1 MKRAAAFIASF
12 LLAALPFGASAAD
25 ARADAG
31 SAPETAK
38 GKSIVVYFSASG
50 NTKAAAEKIAELTG
64 SDLMEIV
71 PEEKYTEADL
81 NWHDGESRSL
91 AEKDDDLKSVNCIRS
106 NCIGGV
112 SRSSVERDD
121 DSIRPAIKPD
131 TKNFA
136 DYDTVFLGYP
146 IWWGTAPKVVW
157 NFVEKHDFTGKTVLP
172 FCTSH
177 SSPEGESGRTLER
190 LSGNK
195 GTWKVARRFV
205 EHPSD
210 SDISSWLNEAGF
222 ALKK

>member
-12 LLAALPFGASAAD
+12 LLAALPFGASAAGEQ
-25 ARADAG
+25 ADAG
-31 SAPETAK
+31 SASEAAR

-50 NTKAAAEKIAELTG
+50 NTRAAAEKIAELTG

-81 NWHDGESRSL
+81 NWHDGESRTSV
-91 AEKDDDLKSVNCIRS
+91 EKDD
-106 NCIGGV
+106 
-112 SRSSVERDD
+112 E
-121 DSIRPAIKPD
+121 SIRPAIKPD
-131 TKNFA
+131 TKNLA

-146 IWWGTAPKVVW
+146 IWWGTAPKVLW

-177 SSPEGESGRTLER
+177 SSPEGESGKTLER
-190 LSGNK
+190 LSGSK
-195 GTWKVARRFV
+195 GTWKDAKRFV

-210 SDISSWLNEAGF
+210 SDISSWVNETGY

>member
-1 MKRAAAFIASF
+1 MKRAAAFLASF

-31 SAPETAK
+31 SAAESAK

-71 PEEKYTEADL
+71 PEEKSTEADL
-81 NWHDGESRSL
+81 NWHDGESRTSV
-91 AEKDDDLKSVNCIRS
+91 EKDDA
-106 NCIGGV
+106 
-112 SRSSVERDD
+112 
-121 DSIRPAIKPD
+121 SIRPAIKPD
-131 TKNFA
+131 TKNLA

-146 IWWGTAPKVVW
+146 IWWGTAPKVLW

-177 SSPEGESGRTLER
+177 SSSEGESGKTLER

-195 GTWKVARRFV
+195 GTWKDAKRFP

-210 SDISSWLNEAGF
+210 SDISSWVNETGF

>member
-12 LLAALPFGASAAD
+12 LLAALPFGASAAGEQ
-25 ARADAG
+25 ADAG
-31 SAPETAK
+31 SASEAAR

-50 NTKAAAEKIAELTG
+50 NTRAAAEKIAELTG

-81 NWHDGESRSL
+81 NWHDGESRTSV
-91 AEKDDDLKSVNCIRS
+91 EKDD
-106 NCIGGV
+106 
-112 SRSSVERDD
+112 E
-121 DSIRPAIKPD
+121 SIRPAIKPD
-131 TKNFA
+131 TKNLA

-146 IWWGTAPKVVW
+146 IWWGTAPKVLW

-177 SSPEGESGRTLER
+177 SSPEGESGKTLER
-190 LSGNK
+190 LSGSK
-195 GTWKVARRFV
+195 GTWKDAKRFV

-210 SDISSWLNEAGF
+210 SDISSWVKETGY

>member
-12 LLAALPFGASAAD
+12 LLAALPFGASAAGEQ
-25 ARADAG
+25 ADAG
-31 SAPETAK
+31 SASEAAR

-50 NTKAAAEKIAELTG
+50 NTRAAAEKIAELTG

-81 NWHDGESRSL
+81 NWHDGESRT
-91 AEKDDDLKSVNCIRS
+91 
-106 NCIGGV
+106 
-112 SRSSVERDD
+112 SVEEDD
-121 DSIRPAIKPD
+121 ASIRPAIKPD
-131 TKNFA
+131 TKNLA

-146 IWWGTAPKVVW
+146 IWWGTAPKVLW

-172 FCTSH
+172 FCTTH
-177 SSPEGESGRTLER
+177 SSSEGESGRTLQK

-195 GTWKVARRFV
+195 GTWKDAKRFP

-210 SDISSWLNEAGF
+210 SDISSWVNETGF

>member
-1 MKRAAAFIASF
+1 MKRAAAFLASF

-25 ARADAG
+25 AQADAG
-31 SAPETAK
+31 SAAESAK

-81 NWHDGESRSL
+81 NWHDGESRTSV
-91 AEKDDDLKSVNCIRS
+91 EKDDA
-106 NCIGGV
+106 
-112 SRSSVERDD
+112 
-121 DSIRPAIKPD
+121 SIRPAIKPD
-131 TKNFA
+131 TKNLA

-146 IWWGTAPKVVW
+146 IWWGTAPKVLW

-172 FCTSH
+172 FCTTH
-177 SSPEGESGRTLER
+177 SSSEGESGRTLQK

-195 GTWKVARRFV
+195 GTWKDAKRFP

-210 SDISSWLNEAGF
+210 SDISSWVNETGF

>member
-1 MKRAAAFIASF
+1 MKRAAAFLASF

-25 ARADAG
+25 AQADAG
-31 SAPETAK
+31 SAAESAK

-81 NWHDGESRSL
+81 NWHDGESRTSV
-91 AEKDDDLKSVNCIRS
+91 EKDDA
-106 NCIGGV
+106 
-112 SRSSVERDD
+112 
-121 DSIRPAIKPD
+121 SIRPAIKPD
-131 TKNFA
+131 TKNLA

-146 IWWGTAPKVVW
+146 IWWGTAPKVLW

-172 FCTSH
+172 FCTTH
-177 SSPEGESGRTLER
+177 SSSEGESGRTLQK

-195 GTWKVARRFV
+195 GTWKDAKRFP

-210 SDISSWLNEAGF
+210 SDISSWVNETGYT
-222 ALKK
+222 LKK

>member
-31 SAPETAK
+31 AAEGAK

-81 NWHDGESRSL
+81 NWHDGESRT
-91 AEKDDDLKSVNCIRS
+91 
-106 NCIGGV
+106 
-112 SRSSVERDD
+112 SVEEDD
-121 DSIRPAIKPD
+121 ASIRPAIKPD
-131 TKNFA
+131 TKNLA

-146 IWWGTAPKVVW
+146 IWWGTAPKVLW

-172 FCTSH
+172 FCTTH
-177 SSPEGESGRTLER
+177 SSSEGESGRTLQK
-190 LSGNK
+190 LSGSK
-195 GTWKVARRFV
+195 GTWKDAKRFV

-210 SDISSWLNEAGF
+210 SDISSWVNETGY

>member
-1 MKRAAAFIASF
+1 MKRAAAFLASF

-31 SAPETAK
+31 SAAESAK

-81 NWHDGESRSL
+81 NWHDGESRTSV
-91 AEKDDDLKSVNCIRS
+91 EKDDA
-106 NCIGGV
+106 
-112 SRSSVERDD
+112 
-121 DSIRPAIKPD
+121 SIRPAIKPD
-131 TKNFA
+131 TKNLA

-146 IWWGTAPKVVW
+146 IWWGTAPKVLW

-172 FCTSH
+172 FCTTH
-177 SSPEGESGRTLER
+177 SSSEGESGRTLQK

-195 GTWKVARRFV
+195 GTWKDAKRFP

-210 SDISSWLNEAGF
+210 SDISSWVNETGY

>member
-1 MKRAAAFIASF
+1 MKRAAAFLASF

-25 ARADAG
+25 AQADAG
-31 SAPETAK
+31 SAAESAK
-38 GKSIVVYFSASG
+38 GKSIVVYFSASA

-81 NWHDGESRSL
+81 NWHDGESRTSV
-91 AEKDDDLKSVNCIRS
+91 EKDDA
-106 NCIGGV
+106 
-112 SRSSVERDD
+112 
-121 DSIRPAIKPD
+121 SIRPAIKPD
-131 TKNFA
+131 TKNLA

-146 IWWGTAPKVVW
+146 IWWGTAPKVLW

-172 FCTSH
+172 FCTTH
-177 SSPEGESGRTLER
+177 SSSEGESGRTLQK

-195 GTWKVARRFV
+195 GTWKDAKRFP

-210 SDISSWLNEAGF
+210 SDISSWVNETGF

>member
-12 LLAALPFGASAAD
+12 LLAALPFGASAAGEQ
-25 ARADAG
+25 ADAG
-31 SAPETAK
+31 SASEAAR

-81 NWHDGESRSL
+81 NWHDGESRTSV
-91 AEKDDDLKSVNCIRS
+91 EKDDA
-106 NCIGGV
+106 
-112 SRSSVERDD
+112 
-121 DSIRPAIKPD
+121 SIRPAIKPD
-131 TKNFA
+131 TKNLA

-146 IWWGTAPKVVW
+146 IWWGTAPKVLW
-157 NFVEKHDFTGKTVLP
+157 NFVEKHDFTGKAVLP
-172 FCTSH
+172 FCTTH
-177 SSPEGESGRTLER
+177 SSSEGESGRTLQK

-195 GTWKVARRFV
+195 GTWKDAKRFP

-210 SDISSWLNEAGF
+210 SDISSWVNETGY

>member
-1 MKRAAAFIASF
+1 MKRAAAFLASF
-12 LLAALPFGASAAD
+12 LLEALPFGASAAD
-25 ARADAG
+25 AQADAG
-31 SAPETAK
+31 SAAESAK

-81 NWHDGESRSL
+81 NWHDGESRT
-91 AEKDDDLKSVNCIRS
+91 
-106 NCIGGV
+106 
-112 SRSSVERDD
+112 SVEEDD
-121 DSIRPAIKPD
+121 ASIRPAIKPD
-131 TKNFA
+131 TKNLA

-146 IWWGTAPKVVW
+146 IWWGTAPKVLW

-172 FCTSH
+172 FCTTH
-177 SSPEGESGRTLER
+177 SSSEGESGRTLQK

-195 GTWKVARRFV
+195 GTWKDAKRFP

-210 SDISSWLNEAGF
+210 SDISSWVNETGF

>member
-1 MKRAAAFIASF
+1 MKRAAAFLASF

-25 ARADAG
+25 AQADAG
-31 SAPETAK
+31 SAAESAK

-64 SDLMEIV
+64 SDLMEIG

-81 NWHDGESRSL
+81 NWHDGESRTSV
-91 AEKDDDLKSVNCIRS
+91 EKDDA
-106 NCIGGV
+106 
-112 SRSSVERDD
+112 
-121 DSIRPAIKPD
+121 SIRPAIKPD
-131 TKNFA
+131 TKNLA

-146 IWWGTAPKVVW
+146 IWWGTAPKVLW

-172 FCTSH
+172 FCTTH
-177 SSPEGESGRTLER
+177 SSSEGESGRTLQK

-195 GTWKVARRFV
+195 GTWKDAKRFP

-210 SDISSWLNEAGF
+210 SDISSWVNETGF

>member
-1 MKRAAAFIASF
+1 MKRAAAFLASF

-25 ARADAG
+25 AQADAG
-31 SAPETAK
+31 SAAESAK

-71 PEEKYTEADL
+71 PEQKYTEADL
-81 NWHDGESRSL
+81 NWHDGESRTSV
-91 AEKDDDLKSVNCIRS
+91 EKDDA
-106 NCIGGV
+106 
-112 SRSSVERDD
+112 
-121 DSIRPAIKPD
+121 SIRPAIKPD
-131 TKNFA
+131 TKNLA

-146 IWWGTAPKVVW
+146 IWWGTAPKVLW

-172 FCTSH
+172 FCTTH
-177 SSPEGESGRTLER
+177 SSSEGESGRTLQK

-195 GTWKVARRFV
+195 GTWKDAKRFP

-210 SDISSWLNEAGF
+210 SDISSWVNETGF

>member
-12 LLAALPFGASAAD
+12 LLAALPFGASAAGEQ
-25 ARADAG
+25 ADAG
-31 SAPETAK
+31 SASEAAR

-50 NTKAAAEKIAELTG
+50 NTRAAAEKIAELTG

-71 PEEKYTEADL
+71 PEEQYTEADL
-81 NWHDGESRSL
+81 NWHDGESRTSV
-91 AEKDDDLKSVNCIRS
+91 EKDDA
-106 NCIGGV
+106 
-112 SRSSVERDD
+112 
-121 DSIRPAIKPD
+121 SIRPAIKPD
-131 TKNFA
+131 TKNLA

-146 IWWGTAPKVVW
+146 IWWGTAPKVLW

-172 FCTSH
+172 FCTTH
-177 SSPEGESGRTLER
+177 SSSEGESGRTLQK

-195 GTWKVARRFV
+195 GTWKDAKRFP

-210 SDISSWLNEAGF
+210 SDISSWVNETGY

>member
-1 MKRAAAFIASF
+1 MKRAAAFLASF

-25 ARADAG
+25 AQADAG
-31 SAPETAK
+31 SAAESAK

-81 NWHDGESRSL
+81 NWHDGESRTSV
-91 AEKDDDLKSVNCIRS
+91 EKDDA
-106 NCIGGV
+106 
-112 SRSSVERDD
+112 
-121 DSIRPAIKPD
+121 SIRPAIKPD
-131 TKNFA
+131 TKNLA

-146 IWWGTAPKVVW
+146 IWWGTAPKVLW

-172 FCTSH
+172 FCTTH
-177 SSPEGESGRTLER
+177 SSSEGESGRTLQK

-195 GTWKVARRFV
+195 GTWKDAKRFP

-210 SDISSWLNEAGF
+210 SDISSWVNETGY

>member
-1 MKRAAAFIASF
+1 MKRAAAFLASF

-25 ARADAG
+25 AQADAG
-31 SAPETAK
+31 SAAESAK

-50 NTKAAAEKIAELTG
+50 NTRAAAEKIAELTG

-81 NWHDGESRSL
+81 NWHDGESRTSV
-91 AEKDDDLKSVNCIRS
+91 EKDDA
-106 NCIGGV
+106 
-112 SRSSVERDD
+112 
-121 DSIRPAIKPD
+121 SIRPAIKPD
-131 TKNFA
+131 TKNLA

-146 IWWGTAPKVVW
+146 IWWGTAPKVLW

-172 FCTSH
+172 FCTTH
-177 SSPEGESGRTLER
+177 SSSEGESGRTLQK
-190 LSGNK
+190 LSGSK
-195 GTWKVARRFV
+195 GTWKDAKRFP

-210 SDISSWLNEAGF
+210 SDISSWVNETGY